1 MIKTFFKYFLSVYS
15 SIFFLFVFAICM
27 AVATFIENDFGTI
40 EAKIIVFNAFWFELL
55 LGILTIIF
63 IYNIFKYK
71 LYIRKKIPILFLH
84 LSFIFILLGAG
95 VTRYYSQEGTMPI
108 SEGESENTF
117 ISTDSYLDIEF
128 HNTKMKWELNDSK
141 RKPIFFSQIKKN
153 KINLGSFFHRLFNIS
168 PPIYDFN
175 NRPIYLTYHDFI
187 ADHSLKTADLIF
199 KSNFKVI
206 KANMQNPN
214 DQQNLDANK
223 FHSFEKMTPYFL
235 NNSAFLLRDVQ
246 TQEGDFFLE
255 LITSGKEVSYLHD
268 GDYLEK
274 GGISFSFNS
283 SVIADVNISNSLSKN
298 VFIKNEQ
305 EIPDLL
311 KIKLR
316 YLDYD
321 TILNLEGGIGIIGE
335 PVYVQLDSLFFK
347 ISYGSREIN
356 LPFSIKLNDFQME
369 RYPGSDSPSSYA
381 SEISVIP
388 PSGNFDEK
396 IFDYRVYMNNILN
409 YKGYRFFQAS
419 YFPDETGTIL
429 SVNQDRAGT
438 IVTYLGYLMLL
449 ISVISVLISKSTRF
463 GTLSKRLNSNKVS
476 SFLFFFLLSTS
487 LFSSNQDSIFHR
499 LNKIDIKKSDYFSK
513 VLVEDNDGR
522 IKPFQSLSSEILRK
536 ISKKQSISY
545 EHKNEYYKINS
556 NQILLGMILYP
567 SDWMKMNLITIGNNE
582 NVKNIFPIKNDFLSY
597 WDFWKPGLKVNFPPT
612 SLNSLDTTIF
622 STDESVYLN
631 EFNFSFN
638 KKLNEHINLTLES
651 GYMNINSP
659 DTIKYMI
666 LNGEN
671 EGQKGLVLPN
681 QIFSFQEKIV
691 FTINRGKK
699 TIIFI
704 PTLDLR
710 AFNYRLKDYVE
721 TAYSKKPGQRNKFD
735 NAIIELDERFNICH
749 IIFNSIYRKIDSSS
763 EVHLNFFPTELPS
776 SIEDKNLK
784 NVLLN
789 EKWTF
794 DRIIDGTNTYF
805 SLIKQSIENN
815 DTEKFNSLVKN
826 IINYQRLNAND
837 IIPSIEKI
845 NLEIFYNKVNPFHFS
860 RLLFFYLMFGFTLLL
875 LLIIKIFYEKK
886 YFLNFIIKLLKFI
899 IFSGFIFHSIFLI
912 LRSIIS
918 GHAPWSD
925 AYESLIF
932 ISWATL
938 LSGLIFSKKSNFS
951 LAGASIVGSILLL
964 VANLNWIN
972 PEITNLVPVLNSYW
986 LMIHVSIITSSYGF
1000 LALSA
1005 FLGLLTLFLILFTKK
1020 SNYLKINHEIKR
1032 LVGINEICMVIG
1044 LFLLTIGTFLGGVWA
1059 NESWGRYWGWDP
1071 KETWALISVIV
1082 YSIILHIR
1090 LISTKRFKYIFSVA
1104 SFVGFASIIMT
1115 YFGVN
1120 FYLSGLHS
1128 YANGEPPPAQ
1138 SWIYLSI
1145 IFAFVIVT
1153 LSGLKFHFSYLKK
1166 ISSK

>member
-1 MIKTFFKYFLSVYS
+1 
-15 SIFFLFVFAICM
+15 
-27 AVATFIENDFGTI
+27 
-40 EAKIIVFNAFWFELL
+40 
-55 LGILTIIF
+55 
-63 IYNIFKYK
+63 
-71 LYIRKKIPILFLH
+71 
-84 LSFIFILLGAG
+84 
-95 VTRYYSQEGTMPI
+95 
-108 SEGESENTF
+108 
-117 ISTDSYLDIEF
+117 
-128 HNTKMKWELNDSK
+128 
-141 RKPIFFSQIKKN
+141 
-153 KINLGSFFHRLFNIS
+153 
-168 PPIYDFN
+168 
-175 NRPIYLTYHDFI
+175 
-187 ADHSLKTADLIF
+187 
-199 KSNFKVI
+199 
-206 KANMQNPN
+206 
-214 DQQNLDANK
+214 
-223 FHSFEKMTPYFL
+223 
-235 NNSAFLLRDVQ
+235 
-246 TQEGDFFLE
+246 
-255 LITSGKEVSYLHD
+255 
-268 GDYLEK
+268 
-274 GGISFSFNS
+274 
-283 SVIADVNISNSLSKN
+283 
-298 VFIKNEQ
+298 
-305 EIPDLL
+305 
-311 KIKLR
+311 
-316 YLDYD
+316 
-321 TILNLEGGIGIIGE
+321 
-335 PVYVQLDSLFFK
+335 
-347 ISYGSREIN
+347 
-356 LPFSIKLNDFQME
+356 
-369 RYPGSDSPSSYA
+369 
-381 SEISVIP
+381 
-388 PSGNFDEK
+388 
-396 IFDYRVYMNNILN
+396 
-409 YKGYRFFQAS
+409 
-419 YFPDETGTIL
+419 
-429 SVNQDRAGT
+429 
-438 IVTYLGYLMLL
+438 
-449 ISVISVLISKSTRF
+449 
-463 GTLSKRLNSNKVS
+463 
-476 SFLFFFLLSTS
+476 
-487 LFSSNQDSIFHR
+487 
-499 LNKIDIKKSDYFSK
+499 
-513 VLVEDNDGR
+513 
-522 IKPFQSLSSEILRK
+522 
-536 ISKKQSISY
+536 
-545 EHKNEYYKINS
+545 
-556 NQILLGMILYP
+556 
-567 SDWMKMNLITIGNNE
+567 
-582 NVKNIFPIKNDFLSY
+582 
-597 WDFWKPGLKVNFPPT
+597 
-612 SLNSLDTTIF
+612 
-622 STDESVYLN
+622 
-631 EFNFSFN
+631 
-638 KKLNEHINLTLES
+638 
-651 GYMNINSP
+651 
-659 DTIKYMI
+659 
-666 LNGEN
+666 
-671 EGQKGLVLPN
+671 
-681 QIFSFQEKIV
+681 V